1 MTWQVFSVLPI
12 WALSLAGAIV
22 FAVLLPRDEYF
33 TWVGI
38 TLAAAVIL
46 TFIVQLAIR
55 RKEGFV
61 TRVMASVGVSVIILA
76 AASGIVALLG

>member
-1 MTWQVFSVLPI
+1 MTWQFFSVLPI
-12 WALSLAGAIV
+12 WVLSLAGAIV

-46 TFIVQLAIR
+46 TFMVQLGIR

-76 AASGIVALLG
+76 GATGIVALLG